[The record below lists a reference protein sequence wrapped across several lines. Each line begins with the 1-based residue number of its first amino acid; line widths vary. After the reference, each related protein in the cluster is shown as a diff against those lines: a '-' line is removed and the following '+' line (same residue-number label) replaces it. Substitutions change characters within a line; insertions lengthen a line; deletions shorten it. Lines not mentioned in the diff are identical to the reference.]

1 MVKVAWKVI
10 KGNGPYA
17 YLQKSVKKPN
27 GSVTS
32 QHLAYLGGIGKK
44 GMFPGKFFTVPPTD
58 DGEFHGGRVLI
69 NPVPDELKVQL
80 KPAALEALESI
91 EAQVQ
96 SGVSTKDIVVP
107 QKDKLGAT
115 PKPTPAS
122 PAPPASPG
130 ELGATDLPAEAPAK
144 TQPKKGKLGAT
155 PKPPLASPAS
165 PPAGPGKSGAT
176 QTTQSVPDASPAPAS
191 LPALPSLAALL
202 PGYVSP
208 SKKVEHYERL
218 EQATAASMAESGLPH
233 GIRAAQLHAKALQE
247 QLSPAQR
254 SAVNRA
260 RTRLTSLMLSAW
272 IGSAG
277 DPKGVAPDV
286 ATQSSRRLASAAA
299 RGGIAT
305 LEQEAARLKAQNA
318 DPARA
323 EYIGSIVSLVKTH
336 LPTELDAG
344 VTAKPAPAPVS
355 AEPTMTPVGP
365 VSSKPAKSGPPP
377 KLSDLVPGYSTPKVS
392 HQSHG
397 ELELVAAEAIKSTED
412 IRDGIR
418 AARRYA
424 EILKQELPAHEH
436 SGVDTAV
443 NWLTADI
450 LHAAAKY
457 TFGAPGWFPD
467 GMGASDLYDLAQAAG
482 HGGLSGLV
490 QKAQELSTSASK
502 ATGVQAA
509 VNNIKNFMPLDSR
522 DPDATPPTP
531 PSPGRRSVEV
541 PAPAPAVAGDLPLS
555 PPKISAVPKDA
566 KGKALIHPANVKKLE
581 QVAAHGDVATL
592 EELGQQLAGKML
604 APAKKTAI
612 ADAVADLKSQLGVV
626 PSSGAAPSRANGAP
640 LSQPDPLETAPS
652 PPTAPPEM
660 SALAKALQSVAAQ
673 KAAHEDSAGADSP
686 PESPVVPQGP
696 VEKDWDA
703 DLVMVSGAKGSNQ
716 GGLFKDQGTDALH
729 YVKWSGSPVRSR
741 VETLAGMLYAEAG
754 VPVPQLRT
762 IDFKGQTAVM
772 SDWIDAQP
780 MNISQ
785 MKGHPDVR
793 ENFVVD
799 AWLANWDVV
808 GLDADN
814 IVLGP
819 DGKAYRI
826 DVGGSLLFRAQGK
839 PKPFPPFVEEHKTL
853 LSTHTN
859 PNSAQV
865 FQGLSDQELLAGAA
879 KIASVSDAKIDAL
892 VDQMDL
898 PKTSDD
904 YKDTDDLPTA
914 LKWRLKKRRDHL
926 VSEIEKQVGQS
937 TPAPVQETG
946 TSAGVSPLSSRTA
959 PSQSGFEAPG
969 VVPLTPEGQEA
980 YAELAQITKSGP
992 HQNDPSAAIKAVQ
1005 THASIMKGSWFAHN
1019 PDAVSAAEK
1028 WMLSGILFEAVKA
1041 SFNGA
1046 GQYGDQSGYPE
1057 GLETDDLRALV
1068 TAAGHQGV
1076 IRLQHKAGALATN
1089 PVKGAA
1095 VQQAVD
1101 TIKGILPDGTPPTA
1115 PESPAPDPDPA
1126 PAKPATG
1133 PKISDIPSNHA
1144 GNPLIAASN
1153 VAKLEKAAATGSVDA
1168 LDQAA
1173 AEIKSKKI
1181 GYLKKAAINKAVQ
1194 DLKEQM
1200 AEQHGREPVSDTG
1213 MSAAVEA
1220 VSDGDVKMPSRPV
1233 PAPEV
1238 VQRHVDLQEKGKKD
1252 WEADLVQVDG
1262 KKGSTQGA
1270 LFKDQHLNTVHY
1282 VKWSDSDLRPRVE
1295 ALTGAL
1301 YTLADVPVPIQR
1313 IIDFKGQTAVMSDWL
1328 DDASPMTVAQ
1338 LTQHPDV
1345 RRNFVV
1351 DAWLANWDVVGA
1363 NGVNIVKGPG
1373 DKAYRVDLGGS
1384 LLFRA
1389 MGGGKSLSPEV
1400 GELTSMLDSGQNAVA
1415 AQVFADV
1422 TDAQLQAGA
1431 ERVGKISDQ
1440 QIDDAVD
1447 QLEIPKTSPDYP
1459 VSAFGETAGDIP
1471 TLLKSRLKQR
1481 RDYVAKEVLNI
1492 IDLKQKKAQE
1502 AEKQLAQ
1509 LEETSDLKPETLA
1522 TVLEHAPKLKLNMA
1536 KQHRRD
1542 IQDQVLAA
1550 ELGKT
1555 KGKKASGSVSSTFNG
1570 WKGSANSPSGRLMRW
1585 ATGAIDGSGDRELR
1599 RLQKFNEFLV
1609 SKKMLPHH
1617 TSAKEIDEVNDAA
1630 ASSRGEN
1637 LAEGLQ
1643 VTRKANR
1650 IARVLQNPG
1659 ETHVTVYRGWRP
1671 EQVEY
1676 LKLQTSEVGDKIVLE
1691 DPPVYS
1697 WSFDLQTAK
1706 SFGSGSLVTKAEVP
1720 IDKLILTDRLN
1731 NTGNHS
1737 GENEVLFKGV
1747 ENQKMEVLYKY

>member
-44 GMFPGKFFTVPPTD
+44 GMFPGKFFNVPPTD

-69 NPVPDELKVQL
+69 NPVPDELKAQL

-115 PKPTPAS
+115 PKPTLAS

-144 TQPKKGKLGAT
+144 TQPQKGKLGAT

-176 QTTQSVPDASPAPAS
+176 QTTQSVPDASSAPAS

-202 PGYVSP
+202 PGYASP

-260 RTRLTSLMLSAW
+260 RSRLTSLMLSAW

-305 LEQEAARLKAQNA
+305 LEQEAAKLKAQNA

-323 EYIGSIVSLVKTH
+323 EYIGSIVSLVKTN

-344 VTAKPAPAPVS
+344 ATAKPAPAQSPAPVS
-355 AEPTMTPVGP
+355 AEPTTTPVGP

-418 AARRYA
+418 AARRYS
-424 EILKQELPAHEH
+424 EVLKQELPTHEH
-436 SGVDTAV
+436 TGVDTAV

-457 TFGAPGWFPD
+457 TFGPPGWSPE
-467 GMGASDLYDLAQAAG
+467 GMDAKDLYNLAQAAG
-482 HGGLSGLV
+482 HGGPSGLE
-490 QKAQELSTSASK
+490 QKAQELSTPASK
-502 ATGVQAA
+502 GKGVQEA
-509 VNNIKNFMPLDSR
+509 VNTIKNFMPLDS
-522 DPDATPPTP
+522 PDVDASQPVRPPL
-531 PSPGRRSVEV
+531 GHRSVDTLAPV
-541 PAPAPAVAGDLPLS
+541 PASAGEPPLS

-581 QVAAHGDVATL
+581 QVAASSDVATL

-604 APAKKTAI
+604 APAKKSAI
-612 ADAVADLKSQLGVV
+612 AEAVADLKSQLGVV

-640 LSQPDPLETAPS
+640 VSQPDALETAPS

-660 SALAKALQSVAAQ
+660 SDLAKALQSVAAK
-673 KAAHEDSAGADSP
+673 KAAQEGPAGADSP
-686 PESPVVPQGP
+686 PQAPIGSHGP

-729 YVKWSGSPVRSR
+729 YVKWTSSPVRSK
-741 VETLAGMLYAEAG
+741 VETLAGRLYAEAG

-814 IVLGP
+814 ILLGP

-859 PNSAQV
+859 PNSAKV
-865 FQGLSDQELLAGAA
+865 FQGLSDQELMAGAA
-879 KIASVSDAKIDAL
+879 TIASVSDAKIDAL
-892 VDQMDL
+892 VDQMAL

-926 VSEIEKQVGQS
+926 VSEIEKQVGQTTLTS
-937 TPAPVQETG
+937 VQETG
-946 TSAGVSPLSSRTA
+946 ASTGVSAL
-959 PSQSGFEAPG
+959 PSGTGPAQPGFDEPG
-969 VVPLTPEGQEA
+969 
-980 YAELAQITKSGP
+980 
-992 HQNDPSAAIKAVQ
+992 
-1005 THASIMKGSWFAHN
+1005 
-1019 PDAVSAAEK
+1019 
-1028 WMLSGILFEAVKA
+1028 
-1041 SFNGA
+1041 
-1046 GQYGDQSGYPE
+1046 
-1057 GLETDDLRALV
+1057 
-1068 TAAGHQGV
+1068 AGHQGV
-1076 IRLQHKAGALATN
+1076 IRLQNEAGALATN

-1095 VQQAVD
+1095 VQQVVD

-1133 PKISDIPSNHA
+1133 PKISDIPSNYA

-1153 VAKLEKAAATGSVDA
+1153 VAKLEKAAATGSIDA
-1168 LDQAA
+1168 MEQAA
-1173 AEIKSKKI
+1173 AAIKSKKI

-1194 DLKEQM
+1194 ELKEQM

-1220 VSDGDVKMPSRPV
+1220 VNDGDVKLPSRPV

-1252 WEADLVQVDG
+1252 WEADLIQVDG

-1301 YTLADVPVPIQR
+1301 YALADVPVPIQR
-1313 IIDFKGQTAVMSDWL
+1313 VIDFKNQTAVMSDWL
-1328 DDASPMTVAQ
+1328 DDASPMTVVQ
-1338 LTQHPDV
+1338 LKRHPDV

-1415 AQVFADV
+1415 AQVFAGV
-1422 TDAQLQAGA
+1422 TDAELKAGA
-1431 ERVGKISDQ
+1431 EKVGKISDQ

-1447 QLEIPKTSPDYP
+1447 QLGIPKTSPEYP
-1459 VSAFGETAGDIP
+1459 VSSFGETAKDLP
-1471 TLLKSRLKQR
+1471 ELLKSRLKQR
-1481 RDYVAKEVLNI
+1481 RDYLAKEVLNI

-1570 WKGSANSPSGRLMRW
+1570 WKTSANSASGRLMRW

-1609 SKKMLPHH
+1609 SKKMLTHH

-1659 ETHVTVYRGWRP
+1659 ETHVTIYRGWRP

-1676 LKLQTSEVGDKIVLE
+1676 LKLQTSQVGDVITLE

-1697 WSFDLQTAK
+1697 WSFNLQTAK
-1706 SFGSGSLVTKAEVP
+1706 NFGSGSLVTKAEVP
-1720 IDKLILTDRLN
+1720 IDKLVLTDRLN